1 MVKID
6 EKELKEL
13 FRNIKDNNKT
23 AFEELYNKY
32 NRLVYGI
39 AFSILKNSQDSE
51 DVVQTVFTKIYAVSK
66 DKLPINKEATWLYS
80 ITKNEA
86 ITFLRKRKSDFNLD
100 TIYEIEDNNDAINN
114 IVEQDKFNRLISRL
128 NDKEKEIVSLKI
140 VSNLSFAEIGKLL
153 NEPIGT
159 IKWRYYKSIHNLK
172 ILLGNLTM
180 FIITFIIGIK
190 TIASNKK
197 SNKLEQIVEDNE
209 ITKQENVLQ
218 EEEKLEEDKSWND
231 ELLNEDMSYS
241 DNKEE
246 IIQPEEPAEVDINY
260 TGIAILSLSIIFLL
274 TTIIFFI
281 KSQPK
286 RKTKTS
292 K

>member
-13 FRNIKDNNKT
+13 FRDIKDNNKT

-39 AFSILKNSQDSE
+39 AFSILKNRQDSE
-51 DVVQTVFTKIYAVSK
+51 DVVQTVFSKIYTVSK

-86 ITFLRKRKSDFNLD
+86 ITFLRKRKSDLNLD

-114 IVEQDKFNRLISRL
+114 IVEQDKFNRLISKL

-140 VSNLSFAEIGKLL
+140 VSNLSFDEIGKLL
-153 NEPIGT
+153 NEPTGT

-172 ILLGNLTM
+172 ILLGNLAM
-180 FIITFIIGIK
+180 FIFTFIIGIK

-197 SNKLEQIVEDNE
+197 SNKLEQIVEDNV
-209 ITKQENVLQ
+209 ITEQESVLQ
-218 EEEKLEEDKSWND
+218 EAEKLEQDKSWND